1 MPRLSKILIQFISI
15 LCLVVMVIG
24 ITGAIMRYNE
34 SIPSTLG
41 LLIISLLTAVL
52 LFTLWGR
59 VHLLSSGHYR
69 LLLFFMI
76 LTTIVAAAAVFF
88 AVASKKIGWDPGAI
102 MAFAEE
108 HARGSFLGGQ
118 WGEQYLAKY
127 NNNIFLMAIVI
138 MVAKI
143 ALITGVS
150 LVVLLT
156 GINFVLLLLAS
167 FILMYAAN
175 GIFGRNG
182 VVIVWIL
189 SLAMISLSPWVA
201 TFYTDTVGL
210 FFVSLVTALMVF
222 TVKWSGAKRYVT
234 ASLLGICAAIGIL
247 IKPTVAIIGLAAI
260 VALLI
265 AVMTRTKKLQ
275 KSHLYASIMAMLA
288 CSLTLAGINAVLSY
302 KLPIDPKLAERVELS
317 YDHFLAMGSLRGLE
331 PYPSCKTGGYCEA
344 LVGDLVTLEEL
355 DTREERKSYHTKL
368 LKDSV
373 LTDFP
378 TGYLEFVVF
387 KVANTFGDGSFLV
400 WREGRVFTE
409 YIFQGSIVD
418 DLRQL
423 FAPDGDH
430 ISKMR
435 YIWQGVWLSILFLIA
450 IAVIDQF
457 IRSSAKGRFW
467 PLVFSVVIIGLCFY
481 QIMFESRSR
490 YIFLYLPVFI
500 LVASYGVQ
508 VLSERFIAIKPDPN
522 KRKLSSSGL

>member
-1 MPRLSKILIQFISI
+1 MLKLIKFLIQSISI
-15 LCLVVMVIG
+15 LCLAVMIIG
-24 ITGAIMRYNE
+24 IAGAIMRYDE
-34 SIPSTLG
+34 SILSILG
-41 LLIISLLTAVL
+41 LLIITLLTIVL
-52 LFTLWGR
+52 LIISWNKVR
-59 VHLLSSGHYR
+59 LLSSGQYR
-69 LLLFFMI
+69 VLLFFMI
-76 LTTIVAAAAVFF
+76 LTTIVVASVVFF

-102 MAFAEE
+102 MAFAED
-108 HARGSFLGGQ
+108 HAKGSFLGGQ

-138 MVAKI
+138 AASKA

-156 GINFVLLLLAS
+156 GVNFVLLLLAS
-167 FILMYAAN
+167 LILMYAAN

-182 VVIVWIL
+182 VVVVWLL
-189 SLAMISLSPWVA
+189 SLVMINLSPWVA

-222 TVKWSGAKRYVT
+222 VVKGSGKRRYI
-234 ASLLGICAAIGIL
+234 AALLLGICAAIGVL
-247 IKPTVAIIGLAAI
+247 VKPTVAIIGIAAG
-260 VALLI
+260 VSLLI
-265 AVMTRTKKLQ
+265 TVTTRKNKFQ
-275 KSHLYASIMAMLA
+275 KSYLYASL
-288 CSLTLAGINAVLSY
+288 LTVSAFFLVFIGVNGALSY
-302 KLPIDPKLAERVELS
+302 KFPINPKLAERVELS

-331 PYPSCKTGGYCEA
+331 PYPLCKTGGYCEA
-344 LVGDLVTLEEL
+344 LVGDLVTLGEL

-423 FAPDGDH
+423 FASDGDH

-457 IRSSAKGRFW
+457 IRSSAKGRFLL
-467 PLVFSVVIIGLCFY
+467 LVFSVVIIGLCFY

-522 KRKLSSSGL
+522 KRKLYSSGP